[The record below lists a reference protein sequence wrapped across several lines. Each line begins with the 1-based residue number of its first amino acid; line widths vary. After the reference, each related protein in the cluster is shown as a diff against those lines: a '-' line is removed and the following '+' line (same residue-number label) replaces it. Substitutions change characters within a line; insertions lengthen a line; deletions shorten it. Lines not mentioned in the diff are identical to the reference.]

1 MLLQVS
7 YGEIGNI
14 IRKKLGYDVHIAY
27 KDANKVTVSTTIPT
41 PLIGNMNLSADVEL
55 LSVRN
60 SSIVVDID
68 SRRSVT
74 AFFLNRL
81 KPFLLSKVPTGFVKN
96 FDGQR
101 LCLDLSAL
109 PQAKAL
115 FENLD
120 LNNMSFERESL
131 LVDASMKF
139 DS

>member
-27 KDANKVTVSTTIPT
+27 KNANTVAVSTTIPA
-41 PLIGNMNLSADVEL
+41 PLIGNMNFSVDVEL

-68 SRRSVT
+68 SGRSVT

-81 KPFLLSKVPTGFVKN
+81 KPFLLSKIPAGLVES

-101 LCLDLSAL
+101 IVLNISAIPQMKEILEWLDFKNITISE
-109 PQAKAL
+109 KS
-115 FENLD
+115 
-120 LNNMSFERESL
+120 MI
-131 LVDASMKF
+131 VDISMKCE
-139 DS
+139 S